1 MRRILRRAIRH
12 GNKLG
17 ANEPFFA
24 ALVPALV
31 REMGEAYPELVAQE
45 AAIIKALASEEEQFA
60 RTLDKGMDILEEALA
75 SLQGSQIP
83 GDVVFR
89 LYDTYGF
96 PVDLTND
103 IARERGLELDIEGYE
118 VAMQEQRKRSQESG
132 AFQVDYNLS
141 LIHI

>member
-1 MRRILRRAIRH
+1 
-12 GNKLG
+12 
-17 ANEPFFA
+17 
-24 ALVPALV
+24 
-31 REMGEAYPELVAQE
+31 
-45 AAIIKALASEEEQFA
+45 
-60 RTLDKGMDILEEALA
+60 MDILEEALA

-132 AFQVDYNLS
+132 AFQVDYNNVITVDGETEFLGYSEVQAQATSAVFSRMDSPASALTRAMSLS
-141 LIHI
+141 